1 MAKLDKNHTEITAQ
15 RSILLAV
22 ITLTFISSIAHVYSP
37 LNMCISLIPP
47 PVMDTWQWTHLINQK
62 KTLRSGENKK
72 AFERIS
78 QSQQLFSQVRQMKY
92 WLDRML
98 FYLYKNTKRDYKILS
113 GCVFVHNN
121 TYVALQS
128 KTKHLQHSDCWVPH
142 QNGCFFPF
150 WCFYKPSRTL
160 LHTMFHSTH
169 GHLSRVHMAMHN
181 SSLWPERC
189 KFA

>member
-1 MAKLDKNHTEITAQ
+1 MY
-15 RSILLAV
+15 
-22 ITLTFISSIAHVYSP
+22 F
-37 LNMCISLIPP
+37 
-47 PVMDTWQWTHLINQK
+47 THSTTSNGHMTVNTPNKSEK
-62 KTLRSGENKK
+62 KKRSGEKK
-72 AFERIS
+72 KHLRESVSPSNFFP
-78 QSQQLFSQVRQMKY
+78 QLRQMKY
-92 WLDRML
+92 WLDGML
-98 FYLYKNTKRDYKILS
+98 FYLYKNTKHDYKTS

-169 GHLSRVHMAMHN
+169 GHLSGVHMAMHN
-181 SSLWPERC
+181 SSLWSERC